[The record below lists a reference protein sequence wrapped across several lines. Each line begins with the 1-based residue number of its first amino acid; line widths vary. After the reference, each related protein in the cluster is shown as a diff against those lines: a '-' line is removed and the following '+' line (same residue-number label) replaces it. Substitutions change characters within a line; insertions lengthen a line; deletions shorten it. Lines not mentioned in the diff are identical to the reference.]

1 MDYLYN
7 KKRLIILDSTR
18 KDQTQWQTKEKFND
32 FYYSKRGST

>member
-7 KKRLIILDSTR
+7 KKRLTNLDIR
-18 KDQTQWQTKEKFND
+18 EDQTLWQTKKKLND

>member
-7 KKRLIILDSTR
+7 KKRLTILDSTR
-18 KDQTQWQTKEKFND
+18 EDQTLWQTKKKLND